1 MGVYMFVRSFD
12 GLRKIYSV
20 IRFHAKGG
28 FFMYFVTISEMVGVN
43 GEKIAEQ
50 VANSLNYTFFGKDEL
65 FKAADEMG
73 FLSDVLKMELKNPPL
88 LEKFFSD
95 KPKIYL
101 DRFQAVV
108 YEVAK
113 KGNAVFFGKG
123 SQLLLRSFD
132 CALHVLVTGSM
143 EKRKQRVMEEYSVDA
158 EVAEKIILTSDHD
171 KRGFLRYAFDED
183 WLNPQL
189 YHLILNTDVLSVD
202 SAVKI
207 IADAAKSEEIKSCGI
222 DALKMLGKL
231 ALQRKIESALLES
244 GVMSLQLFF
253 NVEDVDAVRV
263 FGVAN
268 SREEKEVIERLLR
281 GMKEIKKIK
290 NDLTIK
296 SDD

>member
-1 MGVYMFVRSFD
+1 
-12 GLRKIYSV
+12 
-20 IRFHAKGG
+20 
-28 FFMYFVTISEMVGVN
+28 MYFVTISEMIGTQGN
-43 GEKIAEQ
+43 KIARG
-50 VANSLNYTFFGKDEL
+50 VAAALNYSYYGREAL

-73 FLSDVLKMELKNPPL
+73 ILSDLLKFELKNPPL

-113 KGNAVFFGKG
+113 RGNAVFFGKG
-123 SQLLLRSFD
+123 SQLLLHSFD

-143 EKRKQRVMEEYSVDA
+143 EKRKKKIMEEMNVDA
-158 EVAEKIILTSDHD
+158 EVAEKIITNSDQD
-171 KRGFLRYAFDED
+171 KKGFLRYAFDED

-207 IADAAKSEEIKSCGI
+207 IVDAAKSEEIKSCGT
-222 DALKMLGKL
+222 DAVQRLGKF
-231 ALQRKIESALLES
+231 ALQRKIESSLLEA
-244 GVMSLQLFF
+244 GVMSLHLFF
-253 NVEDVDAVRV
+253 SVEDVDSVKI
-263 FGVAN
+263 FGVAS
-268 SREEKEVIERLLR
+268 SREEKENIEKLLR
-281 GMKEIKKIK
+281 RIKGIK
-290 NDLTIK
+290 NVTNDLRIG